1 MAIATFSDPLLLH
14 LYGSCTESKRWRE
27 ALDILCTETGARSA
41 VVHAIRVRGSQVH
54 SYWTA
59 HDTWLDSFCYDAFI
73 SDLSN
78 PRLECE
84 RLRRVAGGLA
94 SDEDLFHDVERPIV
108 KRLQTKLREIGL
120 GRFLGALMPVG
131 SDRYVALALHR
142 DTRDRSDFS
151 TQQRDRI
158 VSLLPHFQQAV
169 CLAETVA
176 ASQPAE
182 ALLRCHLDRWQC
194 GLVVCDTSGEVQW
207 LNQKAKVQLNAGH
220 GLFLRRGVLKATG
233 SQSQQRLAKALQDQ
247 SASSTP
253 GFLAIQSGNLSWHL
267 AVQGLDLLGPD
278 GRVNSLLITLT
289 DNNPAGQIPAEAL
302 MALFELTSAEAKL
315 TSALVAGTSLEQYA
329 LLRGVTVGTARYQ
342 LKRVLA
348 KTGSSRQSDLVRR
361 VLCSAAGHIIDLSQQ

>member
-1 MAIATFSDPLLLH
+1 M
-14 LYGSCTESKRWRE
+14 
-27 ALDILCTETGARSA
+27 
-41 VVHAIRVRGSQVH
+41 
-54 SYWTA
+54 
-59 HDTWLDSFCYDAFI
+59 
-73 SDLSN
+73 
-78 PRLECE
+78 
-84 RLRRVAGGLA
+84 
-94 SDEDLFHDVERPIV
+94 
-108 KRLQTKLREIGL
+108 
-120 GRFLGALMPVG
+120 
-131 SDRYVALALHR
+131 
-142 DTRDRSDFS
+142 
-151 TQQRDRI
+151 
-158 VSLLPHFQQAV
+158 
-169 CLAETVA
+169 
-176 ASQPAE
+176 
-182 ALLRCHLDRWQC
+182 LRCHLDRWQC